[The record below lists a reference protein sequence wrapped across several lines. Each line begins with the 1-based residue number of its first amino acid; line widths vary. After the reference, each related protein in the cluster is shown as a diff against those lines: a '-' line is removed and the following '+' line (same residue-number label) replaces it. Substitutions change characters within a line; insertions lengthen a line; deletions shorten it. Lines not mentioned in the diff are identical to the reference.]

1 MNVALVIPRVD
12 PARGGAERYTVD
24 LARGL
29 GQRGVKATLVAQ
41 DLHGLPA
48 GVAAVEL
55 PARSAS
61 RLGRYGDFLAALD
74 EHLRS
79 AQYDVV
85 HAMLPV
91 RRCDLYHPHAGIAA
105 EAVRGGHRKYN
116 HPIRR
121 ALSRAANRINLKR
134 RAFVR
139 TERKLLEGGYPPVVL
154 CLSNYVKGE
163 VRRHYQLPEDKLVRL
178 FNAVDLTRFD
188 PVQAADQRPVI
199 RRRWGFDDDKIVLL
213 MIAQD
218 FARKG
223 LHQAIAALARMN
235 DPRFALVVT
244 GKGKIEKYQSQAKSL
259 GIAGRVHFAGVTT
272 EAPAFYASA
281 DAFVLPTRH
290 DPCSLVV
297 LEALAMGLPVIST
310 RFNGACEIMEEGRHG
325 FILDDPADVETLS
338 AAMGKLSDR
347 SIRRSMGQAC
357 LELRPALSQDH
368 HVERLLA
375 IYDRIMAQK
384 K

>member
-24 LARGL
+24 LARDL
-29 GQRGVKATLVAQ
+29 SKRGVEATLVAQ
-41 DLHGLPA
+41 DLHGLPQDLA
-48 GVAAVEL
+48 GVEL
-55 PARSAS
+55 RPRSAS
-61 RLGRYGDFLAALD
+61 RLGRYGEFLAALD
-74 EHLRS
+74 EHLDS
-79 AQYDVV
+79 KCYDLV

-91 RRCDLYHPHAGIAA
+91 GRCDLYHPHAGIAA
-105 EAVRGGHRKYN
+105 EAVRSGHLKHN

-121 ALSRAANRINLKR
+121 TLSRAANRINLKR

-139 TERKLLEGGYPPVVL
+139 AERKLLDGQNPPVVL

-163 VRRHYQLPEDKLVRL
+163 IRRHYQLPEEKLIRL

-188 PVQAADQRPVI
+188 PATVAGQRPAI
-199 RRRWGFDDDKIVLL
+199 RRRWGFDENKIVLL

-223 LHQAIAALARMN
+223 LHQAIAALARLN
-235 DPRFALVVT
+235 DPRFALVVA
-244 GKGKIEKYQSQAKSL
+244 GKGKTDPYQSQASGL
-259 GIAGRVHFAGVTT
+259 GVTGQGYFAEAT
-272 EAPAFYASA
+272 DQAPAFYAAA
-281 DAFVLPTRH
+281 DGFILPTRH

-325 FILDDPADVETLS
+325 FVIEDPADIPSLS
-338 AAMGKLSDR
+338 AAIGKWQDADL
-347 SIRRSMGQAC
+347 RRSMARAC
-357 LELRPALSQDH
+357 LALRPALSQEH
-368 HVERLLA
+368 HVDQLLA
-375 IYDRIMAQK
+375 IYQRIRSC
-384 K
+384 